1 MPYCFPKQ
9 KPYTKEC
16 HHPTPLTALTILS
29 VVSWGKPRGEIYT
42 TPKTLC
48 DIFFPMGLCSLNSLN
63 WLAGCPAETPTVI
76 ILAEQRR
83 TGGKFAQIHT
93 VFMAERRHL
102 ALKLRGINNGELG
115 STQEGG

>member
-29 VVSWGKPRGEIYT
+29 VVSWGEPRGEIYT

-83 TGGKFAQIHT
+83 TGGKFCTNSYGIHGGEAAFGAQIT
-93 VFMAERRHL
+93 WY
-102 ALKLRGINNGELG
+102 K
-115 STQEGG
+115 